1 MSSAKVPHERAPWH
15 WGCPASGV
23 DANRP
28 CCRGRP
34 PHARPLQGT
43 GTRGAADAGEAQA
56 GGPGAGGP
64 CRRAAGALCA
74 GRGVQPRGST
84 GWTRGR
90 GAEGMAVQAEQTA
103 RADVSVCHLPSVE
116 VASSWVLLRR
126 WPRWALLFPT
136 WPRWCCRRQKPVAG
150 WPRSDPDHQP
160 CWGVPG
166 TAPPACAQG
175 SPCSARCPVP
185 PAEVT
190 RPGQRLVVA
199 DVDGSRSWGWHLVPR
214 AGPGAWGCPGWLR
227 CRAAVGEGREH
238 GVGPRQHA
246 AGLSQVLRGGALSVM
261 KN

>member
-1 MSSAKVPHERAPWH
+1 MSGPRGIGVVQLAGWTPTARAAGGARCTP
-15 WGCPASGV
+15 GP
-23 DANRP
+23 
-28 CCRGRP
+28 CRGR
-34 PHARPLQGT
+34 A
-43 GTRGAADAGEAQA
+43 RGAQPT
-56 GGPGAGGP
+56 PGRRRRGARERGGP

-116 VASSWVLLRR
+116 VASSWGCFSGGGHGGSAGLRG
-126 WPRWALLFPT
+126 PALPFPT

-199 DVDGSRSWGWHLVPR
+199 DVDGSRS
-214 AGPGAWGCPGWLR
+214 
-227 CRAAVGEGREH
+227 
-238 GVGPRQHA
+238 
-246 AGLSQVLRGGALSVM
+246 
-261 KN
+261 

>member
-1 MSSAKVPHERAPWH
+1 MSGPRGIGVVQLAGWTPTARAAGGARRTP
-15 WGCPASGV
+15 GP
-23 DANRP
+23 
-28 CCRGRP
+28 CRGR
-34 PHARPLQGT
+34 A
-43 GTRGAADAGEAQA
+43 RGAQPTPGGAG
-56 GGPGAGGP
+56 GGPGSWGARVRGRQGP
-64 CRRAAGALCA
+64 CVQVVGSSPEAARA
-74 GRGVQPRGST
+74 
-84 GWTRGR
+84 GR
-90 GAEGMAVQAEQTA
+90 GAEEQKGWRSRPSRPRGQTCL
-103 RADVSVCHLPSVE
+103 SVTS
-116 VASSWVLLRR
+116 
-126 WPRWALLFPT
+126 PRWKSPARGCFSGGGHGGSAGLRGPALPFPT

-199 DVDGSRSWGWHLVPR
+199 DVDGSRSWGWHLVPW

-238 GVGPRQHA
+238 RVGPRQHA
-246 AGLSQVLRGGALSVM
+246 AGLSQVLRGGALPES
-261 KN
+261 